1 MLYKYQ
7 QKMDSKGDA
16 KTKKNLI
23 FYKEAN
29 KPICEPFLI
38 KR

>member
-16 KTKKNLI
+16 KTKKKFNILQRS
-23 FYKEAN
+23 KQAN
-29 KPICEPFLI
+29 M
-38 KR
+38 